1 MADKEIVD
9 EGREKFSSRLGFI
22 LISAG
27 CAIGLGNIWRF
38 PYITGEYGGAAFVL
52 LILFFLVVLGVPLLV
67 MEFAM
72 GRASYRSL
80 ARSYEAL
87 EPQGSKWHRFK
98 WLGLV
103 GCYLLMMFY
112 TVVCGWTI
120 AYFVKA
126 AMGTFDGT
134 EDVSMV
140 FGSMLGNPMELT
152 GWMLLVAVIG
162 FGVCAMGL
170 QKGVERITKVMMAAL
185 FVVMALLCV
194 HSLTLEGGQ
203 AGLEFYLLP
212 NFDNLF
218 NNPNASFPQIV
229 YAAMSQAMFMLS
241 IGVGSMSIFGS
252 YVKRDRKLTG
262 EAVNVALLDALVAIM
277 AGLIIF
283 PACFAYGINPDAGP
297 GLVFLTLPTV
307 FEQMPLGQLWCTLF
321 FLFVAAA
328 ALSSVIA
335 VFEAILRFTMDQW
348 DITRKRAVAINAP
361 ILVLLSLPCVLGYN
375 IWADFMVP
383 GIGDVQS
390 LEDFILS
397 NNILPIGCLLFV
409 LFCTTKRGWG
419 WDKFMAEADRG
430 EGISFP
436 KWSRLWVKYGVPA
449 LILIVFFTGWAPTM
463 QTWLGL
469 A

>member
-1 MADKEIVD
+1 MAEKEIVD

-38 PYITGEYGGAAFVL
+38 PYITGQYGGAAFVL
-52 LILFFLVVLGVPLLV
+52 LILFFLIVLGVPILV

-72 GRASYRSL
+72 GRASYRSM
-80 ARSYEAL
+80 ARSFDAL
-87 EPQGSKWHRFK
+87 EPRGSKWHRFK

-126 AMGTFDGT
+126 VMGTFDGT
-134 EDVSMV
+134 EDVSAV
-140 FGSMLGNPMELT
+140 FGSMVGSPVELT
-152 GWMLLVAVIG
+152 GWMVLVAVIG
-162 FGVCAMGL
+162 FGICALGL
-170 QKGVERITKVMMAAL
+170 QKGVERVTKVMMASL
-185 FVVMALLCV
+185 FVIMILLCV
-194 HSLTLEGGQ
+194 HSLALEGGQ

-212 NFDNLF
+212 DFDNLF
-218 NNPNASFPQIV
+218 NNPNASFPKIV

-252 YVKRDRKLTG
+252 YVTRDRKLTG
-262 EAVNVALLDALVAIM
+262 EAVNIALLDALVAIM

-283 PACFAYGINPDAGP
+283 PACFAYGISPDAGP
-297 GLVFLTLPTV
+297 SLVFLTLPAV
-307 FEQMPLGQLWCTLF
+307 FEQMPLGQLWGSLF

-335 VFEAILRFTMDQW
+335 VFEAILRFSMDQW
-348 DITRKRAVAINAP
+348 NITRKRAVAINAP
-361 ILVLLSLPCVLGYN
+361 ILVLLSLPCVFGYN
-375 IWADFMVP
+375 LWSDFVVP

-397 NNILPIGCLLFV
+397 NNILPIGCFIFV
-409 LFCTTKRGWG
+409 MFCTTKRGWG
-419 WDKFMAEADRG
+419 WDKFIAEVDKGQGMR
-430 EGISFP
+430 FP
-436 KWSRLWVKYGVPA
+436 QWARLWVKYGVPV
-449 LILIVFFTGWAPTM
+449 LIAIVFVTGWLPTI
-463 QTWLGL
+463 QAWLGMS
-469 A
+469 